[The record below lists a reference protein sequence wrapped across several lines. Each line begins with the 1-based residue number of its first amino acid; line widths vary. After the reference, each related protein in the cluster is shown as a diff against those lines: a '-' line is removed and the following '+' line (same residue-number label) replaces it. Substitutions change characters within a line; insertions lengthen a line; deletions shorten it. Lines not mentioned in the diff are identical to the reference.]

1 MRGRPVGTRFG
12 LALARLV
19 VALAVLTA
27 PLVARA
33 QPDDAV
39 VVGDD
44 SSFGPVVM
52 IERIDVRGNRI
63 TAPRLISRA
72 LPVREGD
79 VLRAGD
85 PRLREARYKVLAL
98 GYFRSVELHLS
109 RGSARGRVIVTV
121 QVVERGTV
129 ILDQLLF
136 GTSRSTPWW
145 VGAGVTE
152 RNVAGTGIGL
162 GLGLVY
168 AARSDIEGADD
179 QWAGELRVADESIL
193 GTTFGAHAGLYL
205 RDASE
210 PYRVSGAGADAD
222 LAGFRAFPYRRIG
235 GIAGLG
241 MSVTPLSRL
250 GIDLRVE
257 HVDAEVPAAPTRALP
272 DGRIAPVDLSLEPG
286 RSRVVTL
293 AIGFDRD
300 TRADPVLPTGGDR
313 LVVFGEAGHALLG
326 SSYDFSRVLA
336 RYQHWWPVRGPE
348 HVVSVHLLG
357 GLVLGEPALFDL
369 MHASDMNRMLTPRA
383 FGLVMSTQ
391 TSRDFLGTNTE
402 DVTYG
407 EVGGSVGVE
416 YSYRLFRRRRHVYGG
431 DLFAGAGLWSL
442 ARRAELAA
450 RDTSLY
456 RALPI
461 DLWFDVGL
469 RLDTEV
475 GIFELTIA
483 NALGRVPF

>member
-1 MRGRPVGTRFG
+1 MRPRTTTLR
-12 LALARLV
+12 LALI
-19 VALAVLTA
+19 ALSALIA
-27 PLVARA
+27 WPAQA
-33 QPDDAV
+33 QPETPIEAA
-39 VVGDD
+39 DD

-52 IERIDVRGNRI
+52 IERIDVRGNGI
-63 TAPRLISRA
+63 TAPRLIERA
-72 LPVREGD
+72 LPVRVGD

-85 PRLREARYKVLAL
+85 ARLREARYKVLAL
-98 GYFRSVELHLS
+98 GYFRSVELRLS
-109 RGSARGRVIVTV
+109 KGSRRGRVIVTV
-121 QVVERGTV
+121 EVVERGTV
-129 ILDQLLF
+129 VLNQLLF

-145 VGAGVTE
+145 LGVDVTE
-152 RNVAGTGIGL
+152 RNLAGTGMGLGIGL
-162 GLGLVY
+162 AY
-168 AARSDIEGADD
+168 AARGDIEGANE
-179 QWAGELRVADESIL
+179 QWAGELRLADESIL
-193 GTTFGAHAGLYL
+193 GTTYGAHGGVYW

-210 PYRVSGAGADAD
+210 PYRVSGAAADDD
-222 LAGFRAFPYRRIG
+222 LTGFRAFPYRRIG
-235 GIAGLG
+235 GVVGLG

-250 GIDLRVE
+250 GLDLRVE
-257 HVDAEVPAAPTRALP
+257 HVHADAPAAPTRELP
-272 DGRIAPVDLSLEPG
+272 GGRVVPVDLSFEPG
-286 RSRVVTL
+286 DSRVVTL

-300 TRADPVLPTGGDR
+300 TRADPVLPTSGDR
-313 LVVFGEAGHALLG
+313 LVVLGEAGHALLG

-336 RYQHWWPVRGPE
+336 RYQHWWPVRGVE

-369 MHASDMNRMLTPRA
+369 MHASDMNRILTPRM
-383 FGLVMSTQ
+383 FGMVVSTQ

-416 YSYRLFRRRRHVYGG
+416 YSYRLFRRHRHIYGG
-431 DLFAGAGLWSL
+431 DLFVGAGLWSL
-442 ARRAELAA
+442 ARRAELDT

-461 DLWFDVGL
+461 DLSFDVGL

-483 NALGRVPF
+483 NGLGRVPF

>member
-1 MRGRPVGTRFG
+1 MGL
-12 LALARLV
+12 LALV
-19 VALAVLTA
+19 VTLAL
-27 PLVARA
+27 PGVARA
-33 QPDDAV
+33 QGGPEIIA
-39 VVGDD
+39 GDD

-52 IERIDVRGNRI
+52 IERIEVRGNRI
-63 TAPRLISRA
+63 TAPRLIERA
-72 LPVREGD
+72 LPVRQGD

-98 GYFRSVELHLS
+98 GYFRSVDLRLS
-109 RGSARGRVIVTV
+109 KGSARGRVIVTV

-136 GTSRSTPWW
+136 GNSRSTPWW
-145 VGAGVTE
+145 VGVSATE
-152 RNVAGTGIGL
+152 RNLLGTGVGL
-162 GLGLVY
+162 GLGLAY
-168 AARSDIEGADD
+168 AARGAIEGADD

-210 PYRVSGAGADAD
+210 PYRTSGAADDDD

-235 GIAGLG
+235 GMVGFG
-241 MSVTPLSRL
+241 NRVTPLTRL
-250 GIDLRVE
+250 GIDLRAE
-257 HVDAEVPAAPTRALP
+257 RVDAQVPAAPTRVLP
-272 DGRIAPVDLSLEPG
+272 DGRIVPVDLAIEPG

-293 AIGFDRD
+293 SVGFDRD
-300 TRADPVLPTGGDR
+300 TRADPVLPTRGDR
-313 LVVFGEAGHALLG
+313 LVVLAEAGHALLG

-336 RYQHWWPVRGPE
+336 RYQHWWPVRGPG
-348 HVVSVHLLG
+348 HVLSMHLLG
-357 GLVLGEPALFDL
+357 GLVLGEPARFDL
-369 MHASDMNRMLTPRA
+369 LHVSDMNRMLTPRA
-383 FGLVMSTQ
+383 LGMVVSTQ

-416 YSYRLFRRRRHVYGG
+416 YSYQWFRRRRHVYGG
-431 DLFAGAGLWSL
+431 DLFVGAGLWSL
-442 ARRAELAA
+442 ARRSELDT

-469 RLDTEV
+469 RLDTEL